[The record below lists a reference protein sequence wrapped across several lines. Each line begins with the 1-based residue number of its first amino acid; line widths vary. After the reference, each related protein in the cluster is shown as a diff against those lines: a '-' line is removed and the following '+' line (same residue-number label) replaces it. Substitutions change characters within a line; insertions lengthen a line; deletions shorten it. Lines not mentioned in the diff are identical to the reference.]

1 VTALRFAPS
10 SYKPPDRHK
19 LHGALLDSTVQKIRR
34 RLGPLRQAAVKNC
47 CTLLSDGWETVN
59 HDHLIN
65 FLFGT
70 ARCIFFEGTV
80 QLGSKDH
87 ETADFIAELM
97 RQQMEA
103 IGKLT
108 IVQIVTDTCKVM

>member
-1 VTALRFAPS
+1 M
-10 SYKPPDRHK
+10 
-19 LHGALLDSTVQKIRR
+19 DSTVQKIRR
-34 RLGPLRQAAVKNC
+34 RLGSLRQAAVKNC
-47 CTLLSDGWETVN
+47 CTLLSDGWGTVN

-87 ETADFIAELM
+87 DTADFIAELM

-108 IVQIVTDTCKVM
+108 IVQIVTDTCKGMQVCFFLPTSCTARLLY